1 MHQREAEKLI
11 KIIVI
16 TVKVRRRRF
25 VIPEDLVHAATTA
38 NFANVGT
45 RYERI

>member
-1 MHQREAEKLI
+1 MHEREAEKL
-11 KIIVI
+11 
-16 TVKVRRRRF
+16 
-25 VIPEDLVHAATTA
+25 IPEDLVHAATTA